1 MFQLRSL
8 KTRVT
13 LFTLAIFVAGI
24 WLLSVYAERMLREDI
39 TQQLGRQ
46 QLAATSLLAAQIDD
60 ALNERL
66 SALEIVADS
75 LSGDNL
81 GNADAIQH
89 MLENRPLFLRDFNAG
104 VYVTRIDGTAI
115 ASLPTSIKR
124 IGINYLD
131 RDYIAIPLQ
140 KGKPHI
146 GQPVSGKVLVSP
158 VVGIGMPIK
167 DAQGKVTGVL
177 AGVVDLGRP
186 SFLNKI
192 TENRYGKSGY
202 FELREIKTDLIIT
215 STDKRQVMQQSA
227 YSTDHRLLAGEQT
240 VIANHSGQETLS
252 SAKRVVAADWLVVA
266 SLPTVEAFAPIYSM
280 ERRILFVTILLM
292 IAAGGL
298 TWWMLRRELSP
309 LFSTVKQLTAL
320 TAEGQQLRPLQID
333 SQNEIGDLVR
343 SFNALLEMLGQR
355 KDALRDSE
363 FRWKF
368 AIEGSGNGLWDWDVR
383 SGRVFFSNI
392 WKKLLGY
399 SESEIG
405 GDFSEWESRIHE
417 ADRVKVLAQL
427 QEHLDGKSPAFA
439 CEYRLLCKDGSYKT
453 MLDHGLV
460 VNRDAANKPV
470 RVIGTLSDI
479 SERRE
484 AESRLRMLST
494 AIEQSP
500 TSVVI
505 TNLDAII
512 EYVNPCFTEATG
524 YSLAEAV
531 GKNPR
536 VLQSGLTDGLVY
548 RDMWKTL
555 TDGRTW
561 VGELINKRKN
571 GEIYFEEA
579 YISPVKD
586 INGVVSHYVAVKV
599 DITARKL
606 AEDNLRIAAA
616 VFESQEG
623 MIVADADSVILR
635 VNNAFTRITGYSADE
650 VIGSK
655 PKLLSSGM
663 HDAVFYDDMWET
675 INQAGTWEGE
685 VWNRRKNGEAY
696 LERLI
701 ITAVRNDRG
710 KVTNYVAT
718 MTDIT
723 SSKQAS
729 EEIHNLAFYDPLTQL
744 PNRRLLLDRLKQAL
758 AVTARSGRYGALLF
772 LDLDHFKTLN
782 DTLGHD
788 MGDKL
793 LKQVAER
800 LTACVRKVDTVARLG
815 GDEFVVL
822 LENLSGKAIE
832 ASAQT
837 EIIATKIQDAL
848 GRPFTIG
855 SHEHHSTG
863 SIGATLF
870 VDQQQTGVD
879 AILKQADIAM
889 YQAKDAGRN
898 AIRFFDQN
906 MQDAVIA
913 RANLEHQLR
922 VAIIQKQFQLHFQPQ
937 VDRAGTILGAEVLL
951 RWRHP
956 QLGLVFPGHFI
967 DLAEDTGLILPI
979 GEWVLNAA
987 CEQLNAWQANTYTK
1001 DLTLSVNV
1009 SAKQFRQA
1017 DFVEQVQSLI
1027 NQYALNPSLLKLE
1040 LTESMLFKDMNSMIS
1055 TMNALRNIGI
1065 SFELDDFGT
1074 GYSSLQY
1081 LKKLPL
1087 SQLKIDQSFVRDIAI
1102 DSNDRTLVLTII
1114 TMAHSLGLEVIAEG
1128 VETQQQLDFLK
1139 DHGCDHFQGYLFSKP
1154 LPVDELERLFKS
1166 GI

>member
-1 MFQLRSL
+1 M
-8 KTRVT
+8 
-13 LFTLAIFVAGI
+13 AIFVAGI
-24 WLLSVYAERMLREDI
+24 WLLSFYADRMLRGDI
-39 TQQLGRQ
+39 THQLGLQ
-46 QLAATSLLAAQIDD
+46 QFATTTLLAAQIDD
-60 ALNERL
+60 DLNDRLTALK
-66 SALEIVADS
+66 IVADS
-75 LSGDNL
+75 LSASNL
-81 GNADAIQH
+81 SETHTIQRL
-89 MLENRPLFLRDFNAG
+89 LENRPIFLRDFNAG
-104 VYVTRIDGTAI
+104 VYVTQADGTAI
-115 ASLPTSIKR
+115 ASLPASINR
-124 IGINYLD
+124 LGINYID
-131 RDYIAIPLQ
+131 RDYIAVPL
-140 KGKPHI
+140 KEGKAQI
-146 GQPVSGKVLVSP
+146 GQPVLGKALSSA

-167 DAQGKVTGVL
+167 DAQGKVIGVL
-177 AGVVDLGRP
+177 AGVIDLSKP
-186 SFLNKI
+186 SFLDKI
-192 TENRYGKSGY
+192 TDNRYGKSGY
-202 FELREIKTDLIIT
+202 YELWEPKSKLIIT
-215 STDKRQVMQQSA
+215 STDKRQVMQKSA
-227 YSTDHRLLAGEQT
+227 HSIDHQLQAGEQAVT
-240 VIANHSGQETLS
+240 AVNDFGQEVLS
-252 SAKRVVAADWLVVA
+252 SAIRVNAAGWLIVA
-266 SLPTVEAFAPIYSM
+266 SLPTAEAFAPVYSM
-280 ERRILFVTILLM
+280 ERRILLVTILLT
-292 IAAGGL
+292 IVAGGM

-309 LFSTVKQLTAL
+309 MFATVKQLTSL
-320 TAEGQQLRPLQID
+320 TSQDQQLRLLQID

-343 SFNALLEMLGQR
+343 SFNALLIVLGQR

-368 AIEGSGNGLWDWDVR
+368 AIEGSGNGLWDWDVTFD
-383 SGRVFFSNI
+383 RVFFSKT
-392 WKKLLGY
+392 WKALLGY
-399 SESEIG
+399 SENEID
-405 GDFSEWESRIHE
+405 GDFAEWKRRIHQE
-417 ADRVKVLAQL
+417 DKAKVLAAL
-427 QEHLDGKSPAFA
+427 QDHLDGKTQAYIS
-439 CEYRLLCKDGSYKT
+439 EYRILCKDGSYKW

-460 VNRDAANKPV
+460 VSRDADNKPV
-470 RVIGTLSDI
+470 RVIGTLSDV
-479 SERRE
+479 SERKA
-484 AESRLRMLST
+484 AESKLRMLST

-505 TNLDAII
+505 TNLDATI

-536 VLQSGLTDGLVY
+536 VLQSGLTDASVY

-555 TDGRTW
+555 TCGHTW

-571 GEIYFEEA
+571 GELYFEEA

-586 INGVVSHYVAVKV
+586 INGEVGHYVAVKV

-616 VFESQEG
+616 VFQSQEG
-623 MIVADADSVILR
+623 MIVADANAVILR

-650 VIGSK
+650 VIGST
-655 PKLLSSGM
+655 PKVLSSGM
-663 HDAVFYDDMWET
+663 HDKAFYDAMWET
-675 INQAGTWEGE
+675 LNLSGTWEGE
-685 VWNRRKNGEAY
+685 VWNRHKNGEAY
-696 LERLI
+696 LERLT
-701 ITAVRNDRG
+701 ITAVKNNAG

-723 SSKQAS
+723 SSKEAS

-758 AVTARSGRYGALLF
+758 AASVRSGRCGALLF

-788 MGDKL
+788 IGDQL
-793 LKQVAER
+793 LKQVSVR
-800 LTACVRKVDTVARLG
+800 LSECVRKVDTVARLG

-822 LENLSGKAIE
+822 LENLSSKPIE
-832 ASAQT
+832 AAAQT
-837 EIIATKIQDAL
+837 EIIATKIQAAL
-848 GRPFTIG
+848 SRPFVIG

-863 SIGATLF
+863 SVGATLF
-870 VDQQQTGVD
+870 SNQQQAGVD

-889 YQAKDAGRN
+889 YQAKDSGRN
-898 AIRFFDQN
+898 TIRFFDQE

-913 RANLEHQLR
+913 RANLEYELR
-922 VAIIQKQFQLHFQPQ
+922 VAITQKQFQLHFQPQ
-937 VDRAGTILGAEVLL
+937 VDREGCILGAEVLI
-951 RWRHP
+951 RWIHP
-956 QLGLVFPGHFI
+956 KLGIVAPGHFI

-987 CEQLNAWQANTYTK
+987 CAQLKEWQQYPYTK
-1001 DLTLSVNV
+1001 NLTLSVNV

-1017 DFVEQVQSLI
+1017 DFVEQVQSFI
-1027 NQYALNPSLLKLE
+1027 NHYAINPSLLKLE
-1040 LTESMLFKDMNSMIS
+1040 LTESILFKDINGMIS

-1128 VETQQQLDFLK
+1128 VETQQQLEFLK
-1139 DHGCDHFQGYLFSKP
+1139 DNGCDHYQGYLFSKP
-1154 LPVDELERLFKS
+1154 VPLEDFEALL
-1166 GI
+1166 